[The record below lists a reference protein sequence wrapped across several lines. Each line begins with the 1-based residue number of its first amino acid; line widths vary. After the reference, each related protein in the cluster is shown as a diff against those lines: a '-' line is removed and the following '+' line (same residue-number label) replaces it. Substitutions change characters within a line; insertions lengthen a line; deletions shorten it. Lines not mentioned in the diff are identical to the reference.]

1 MEDMGQQLR
10 QMFSNLAGSKTHAR
24 KLAIRAARVQLIEEE
39 AGKLVNEDDV
49 REAAIEACEQHGIV
63 FIDEIDKVASRS
75 EHGSAEVS
83 RQGVQRDLLPLV
95 EGTAVHT
102 KYGIVNTDHMLFIA
116 SGAFHVAK
124 PSDLIPELQGRFPIR
139 VELRSLTVEDFEA
152 ILTSTHASLVKQYRA
167 LLATEGVNLELA
179 PEAVRRL
186 AQIAFD
192 VNERTEN
199 IGARRLATVMERLLD
214 ELSFDAP
221 NRAGEDVLI
230 DEAVVNERLADLAKD
245 DDLSRYIL

>member
-1 MEDMGQQLR
+1 
-10 QMFSNLAGSKTHAR
+10 
-24 KLAIRAARVQLIEEE
+24 
-39 AGKLVNEDDV
+39 
-49 REAAIEACEQHGIV
+49 
-63 FIDEIDKVASRS
+63 
-75 EHGSAEVS
+75 
-83 RQGVQRDLLPLV
+83 
-95 EGTAVHT
+95 
-102 KYGIVNTDHMLFIA
+102 MLFIA

-139 VELRSLTVEDFEA
+139 VELRSLTVEDFES

-230 DEAVVNERLADLAKD
+230 DEAAVNERLADLAKD